1 MCDGWLWALQDGD
14 AGPVRWDGVAVCT
27 DGLDGTDLQLAVPW
41 LQPLCMG

>member
-27 DGLDGTDLQLAVPW
+27 DGLDGTDLQLGVPW